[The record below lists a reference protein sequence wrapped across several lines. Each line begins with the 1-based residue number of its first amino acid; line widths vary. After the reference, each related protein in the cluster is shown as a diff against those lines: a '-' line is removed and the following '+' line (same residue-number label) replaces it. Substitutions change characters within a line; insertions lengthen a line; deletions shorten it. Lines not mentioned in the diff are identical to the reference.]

1 MTNEC
6 NSNGEEKL
14 DENFKSIPNFEILVI
29 IHDDFNNAEHDRVVA
44 IKSEREEEIYLGH
57 NFFKV
62 TPFPIS
68 CHIRASLENLNMV
81 ASAHATVQTWY

>member
-44 IKSEREEEIYLGH
+44 IKSEREEEIYLG
-57 NFFKV
+57 
-62 TPFPIS
+62 P
-68 CHIRASLENLNMV
+68 
-81 ASAHATVQTWY
+81 